1 MKSKLK
7 SKILTLAMS
16 LCLSGAAYADG
27 WTGQGEA
34 GFVKASGNTDSE
46 NINLGLKFANVG
58 EVWTNEIAIAAFQ
71 SSNDDIDS
79 AESFS
84 VDYNLKRELSE
95 RSNIFFNLNY
105 LDDDFD
111 GFTEQVGAAVGY
123 GYKVILSEPVA
134 WEVGAGIGYRDTSE
148 LLELVDGSRVEGED
162 LSGATF
168 VLRSDYRNQLTPNT
182 QFIDTFK
189 ADISSDNT
197 FFQNEA
203 ALLVSMNEKFAL
215 KAGIIIR
222 HNTDPAD
229 GFDETDTIT
238 VASLV
243 YNFAK

>member
-7 SKILTLAMS
+7 SKILTLTMS

-123 GYKVILSEPVA
+123 GYKVILSEPVPGKWA
-134 WEVGAGIGYRDTSE
+134 
-148 LLELVDGSRVEGED
+148 RV
-162 LSGATF
+162 LA
-168 VLRSDYRNQLTPNT
+168 
-182 QFIDTFK
+182 I
-189 ADISSDNT
+189 
-197 FFQNEA
+197 
-203 ALLVSMNEKFAL
+203 
-215 KAGIIIR
+215 
-222 HNTDPAD
+222 
-229 GFDETDTIT
+229 ETRLNYW
-238 VASLV
+238 S
-243 YNFAK
+243 